1 MAFQDF
7 INTKVSEKVAIEATL
22 ARVLAEIQ
30 AAKNAAPAVEAVVN
44 EILGLVAIL
53 QTSPK
58 SVLNA
63 AKQAIQESC
72 GDVSLLVPQN
82 QEVSTLSI
90 PHFVSEVSPVL
101 ADILGETE
109 TESNTGLTV
118 EDTTTTSANDILF
131 ISLPLDSDGASEET
145 NKTKRR
151 TQAGFNRKVE
161 EWTQKISSGCC
172 EAVITQ
178 INEEYIYWTN
188 GTKYT
193 SENIEAALLE
203 LQKANLA
210 AREQFNELSESE
222 YTDSEVID
230 CEEDISYAEL
240 SESEYTALVEVIDC
254 EEDISYIEEEDTE
267 EETTEVYSGY
277 IPEDEELDIENTDL
291 TQTSENAC
299 LEDNA
304 SWQRSIL
311 TNCETLESLTD
322 WDRFITN
329 AIKNDANSVTP
340 ETIEALNTTR
350 ARLESDLQEAL
361 SSDWY
366 NRAEFAFDLAEIQ
379 TIYNEIRD
387 SGINPSMLLIK
398 TLENAKARI
407 ETKEE
412 AKKEENI
419 ARESIS
425 NSWSAPLDKVT
436 TNPTSEK
443 KFGNRKANVKQI
455 VESEITDA
463 TSNDDTHDYVTI
475 GKINTSG
482 VFDFATLD
490 GQIEQHRRF
499 DEKYILS
506 PGTKLYEL
514 KTKFTWEVVT
524 WESIE
529 GKRGIIIDYS
539 KLPLRSTC
547 KPINANKTADM
558 TQSFAIISDSQEAK
572 FIADYRNSLEQANSG
587 NVFS

>member
-1 MAFQDF
+1 M
-7 INTKVSEKVAIEATL
+7 
-22 ARVLAEIQ
+22 
-30 AAKNAAPAVEAVVN
+30 
-44 EILGLVAIL
+44 
-53 QTSPK
+53 
-58 SVLNA
+58 
-63 AKQAIQESC
+63 
-72 GDVSLLVPQN
+72 
-82 QEVSTLSI
+82 
-90 PHFVSEVSPVL
+90 
-101 ADILGETE
+101 
-109 TESNTGLTV
+109 
-118 EDTTTTSANDILF
+118 
-131 ISLPLDSDGASEET
+131 
-145 NKTKRR
+145 
-151 TQAGFNRKVE
+151 E

-172 EAVITQ
+172 EAVIAQ

-350 ARLESDLQEAL
+350 ARLQSQESNPQEAL